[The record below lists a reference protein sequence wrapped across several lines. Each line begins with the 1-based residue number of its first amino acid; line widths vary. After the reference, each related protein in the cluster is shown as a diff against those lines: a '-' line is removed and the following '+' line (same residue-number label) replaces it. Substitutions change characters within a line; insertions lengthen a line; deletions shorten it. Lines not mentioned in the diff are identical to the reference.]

1 MTGPAEPGRVPP
13 RNEELER
20 RSRQAI
26 ERAIREAPDARAP
39 RDSAAYRA
47 AVAQDLL
54 ARGIN
59 PTEVATRLILETS
72 FPGVGAAIVRNQA
85 DALGDQARA
94 TRERTREV
102 QEREV
107 REREAAERLR
117 RATRDLDVGYGRERF
132 ERKR

>member
-13 RNEELER
+13 RNLELER

-26 ERAIREAPDARAP
+26 ERAIRETPDARAP

-59 PTEVATRLILETS
+59 PADVATRLILETS

-85 DALGDQARA
+85 DAVADQARTA
-94 TRERTREV
+94 RARDERERARQREIE
-102 QEREV
+102 ER
-107 REREAAERLR
+107 
-117 RATRDLDVGYGRERF
+117 GRER
-132 ERKR
+132 